1 MSAITS
7 PSRRYALAGAAILA
21 VAAGAYG
28 LGRLY
33 PPVGPSSGAIA
44 AAQDYVETI
53 AGEEVPARGRYVL
66 VDAASARLF
75 MIEDGEVRDSMRVI
89 VGKAD
94 AQTPTIA
101 SQIYY
106 ATLNPYWNVPDDLAR
121 KIIAPNV
128 LKYGVGYLK
137 DRRYEV
143 LDAFGEHANQRDP
156 RDVDWKA
163 VAAGRET
170 VKVRQLPGADNS
182 MGEVKFGFPN
192 QHGIFLHDTPKKEL
206 FQSAE
211 RSLSNGCVRLEDAP
225 RLARWLLGRDPSSVD
240 ADVPEQHVALPRA
253 MPIYITYLNEPANQ
267 MAAVPQMTFASASR

>member
-1 MSAITS
+1 MTLRTL
-7 PSRRYALAGAAILA
+7 SRG
-21 VAAGAYG
+21 
-28 LGRLY
+28 
-33 PPVGPSSGAIA
+33 IA
-44 AAQDYVETI
+44 AALLIT
-53 AGEEVPARGRYVL
+53 AVPAILPTAATAAAPSAMAVPAAFNSPAYPQRGRFLL

-75 MIEDGEVRDSMRVI
+75 MVEDGQVRDSMRVI
-89 VGKAD
+89 VGKAG

-121 KIIAPNV
+121 SIVAPNV

-137 DRRYEV
+137 DRGYEV
-143 LDAFGEHANQRDP
+143 LDSFGEHANAIDP

-170 VKVRQLPGADNS
+170 VKVRQLPGPGNS

-192 QHGIFLHDTPKKEL
+192 EHGIFLHDTPKKEL
-206 FQSAE
+206 FQAAE

-225 RLARWLLGRDPSSVD
+225 RLARWLLGRDASALD

-253 MPIYITYLNEPANQ
+253 MPIYITYLNETDNR
-267 MAAVPQMTFASASR
+267 MASAPQVPHMTFASASR

>member
-1 MSAITS
+1 MTLRTL
-7 PSRRYALAGAAILA
+7 SRGAAIALLIS
-21 VAAGAYG
+21 VAPAMM
-28 LGRLY
+28 
-33 PPVGPSSGAIA
+33 PA
-44 AAQDYVETI
+44 AAT
-53 AGEEVPARGRYVL
+53 AATPGAMAVPAGVNSPVYPRHGRYLL

-75 MIEDGEVRDSMRVI
+75 MVEDGAVRDSMRVI
-89 VGKAD
+89 VGKAG

-121 KIIAPNV
+121 KIVAANV
-128 LKYGVGYLK
+128 LKYGLGYL
-137 DRRYEV
+137 DDQRYEV
-143 LDAFGEHANQRDP
+143 LDSFGDQANRIDP
-156 RDVDWKA
+156 RDVDWQA

-170 VKVRQLPGADNS
+170 VKVRQLPGPGNS

-192 QHGIFLHDTPKKEL
+192 AHGIFLHDTPKKEL

-225 RLARWLLGRDPSSVD
+225 RLARWLLGRDPSALD

-253 MPIYITYLNEPANQ
+253 MPIYITYLNDAASQQAAASQ
-267 MAAVPQMTFASASR
+267 MSFASASR